1 MATIYIYTYIH
12 TYIYID
18 VELVSWCWFR
28 LFLYNRKACVCVHIY
43 IYECTYVYVCSKLV
57 FRLCAWLAMYSYIA
71 VCMCVHVYVCICTC
85 VYACIFCMLCVLRH
99 IRTNIHTYTHTCIV
113 LITHLRFASHVQCH
127 HWGIHILA
135 SVFLVIFIAIYTYVC
150 RLMFY
155 LSYAIRIRSPK
166 TLLDMLTY
174 EHEPVWY
181 IGVQRKTGE
190 ICIRIYAYIY
200 VYIYV
205 YIYMCI
211 YIYVYIYM
219 CIYIYMYMLPPSRIY
234 RFCYIYIY
242 IHIHAY
248 VAQAHAYTFT
258 ATGKCCALFLKF

>member
-1 MATIYIYTYIH
+1 MFETCLSLVCLVSYVFIHCCMYVCTCICMYMYMCVCMYFLYVMCPQTYKNKHTYIH
-12 TYIYID
+12 
-18 VELVSWCWFR
+18 
-28 LFLYNRKACVCVHIY
+28 
-43 IYECTYVYVCSKLV
+43 
-57 FRLCAWLAMYSYIA
+57 
-71 VCMCVHVYVCICTC
+71 
-85 VYACIFCMLCVLRH
+85 
-99 IRTNIHTYTHTCIV
+99 THTCIV

-200 VYIYV
+200 ICLYICV

-211 YIYVYIYM
+211 YMCVYIY
-219 CIYIYMYMLPPSRIY
+219 IYIYMYTYIYICICCPPQGSTV
-234 RFCYIYIY
+234 FVIYIY